1 MQKAIRQ
8 AWARRIAFQVFQVWT
23 PINYSLFTSGP
34 KARGF
39 TIHYSLKPV
48 IVLRIGRAEE
58 GREK

>member
-34 KARGF
+34 KARDF
-39 TIHYSLKPV
+39 TIHYSLLV
-48 IVLRIGRAEE
+48 ILRKAGR
-58 GREK
+58 GST